1 MQEITVAE
9 LKMKLAAGEDIQL
22 VDVREPYEHEAYNIG
37 GQLMPLSSLMEHA
50 DHIPTH
56 KTVVMYCKKGIRS
69 MIAIQRL
76 TEKAGYTNLV
86 NLKGGIDALPPGGW
100 DNV

>member
-1 MQEITVAE
+1 MLEITCAE
-9 LKMKLAAGEDIQL
+9 LNKRLAAGEDIQL
-22 VDVREPYEHEAYNIG
+22 IDVREAYEHEAYNIG

-50 DHIPTH
+50 DNIPRD

-76 TEKAGYTNLV
+76 SERSGYTNLV
-86 NLKGGIDALPPGGW
+86 NLQGGLDAFQ
-100 DNV
+100 